1 MNKIFPILFCVV
13 LTVSSCSLGAMDRGE
28 QYMLSLPEIAA
39 DAIET
44 HVNSNDLVVGFPLA
58 DGRLDTYRIAL
69 VKPDGSSD
77 YFAQRRWVDFLP
89 VIVQNTMTRSLENQN
104 LYRNVFSD
112 AQGLGDG
119 LILKPT
125 IRRFEA
131 VYPAYMERPPETV
144 IEIDFV
150 LQDVDSEKT
159 LQAFTLSA
167 ADQATANSTTAI
179 YDSFKRSY
187 QSILNKLFSA
197 LD

>member
-1 MNKIFPILFCVV
+1 MNF
-13 LTVSSCSLGAMDRGE
+13 
-28 QYMLSLPEIAA
+28 EI
-39 DAIET
+39 E
-44 HVNSNDLVVGFPLA
+44 
-58 DGRLDTYRIAL
+58 
-69 VKPDGSSD
+69 
-77 YFAQRRWVDFLP
+77 
-89 VIVQNTMTRSLENQN
+89 
-104 LYRNVFSD
+104 
-112 AQGLGDG
+112 
-119 LILKPT
+119 
-125 IRRFEA
+125 
-131 VYPAYMERPPETV
+131 